1 MAVRPIKLKHVMTT
15 EELKER
21 TRKFGIRVLKMS
33 DHLPK
38 CYSALVISRQITRS
52 ASSVGANYR
61 AACRSKSP
69 RDFINKLKIVEEE
82 LDETEYW
89 LVMIKEMGFISADQ
103 LRELYLEVNELLSII
118 VKSLKTAK
126 TNERLKART
135 KA

>member
-1 MAVRPIKLKHVMTT
+1 MTT

-21 TRKFGIRVLKMS
+21 IRRFGIRILKMS

-38 CYSALVISRQITRS
+38 SYSALVISRQITRS
-52 ASSVGANYR
+52 ASSAGANYR
-61 AACRSKSP
+61 AACRSKST

-89 LVMIKEMGFISADQ
+89 LGMIGEMKFLPLERLKE
-103 LRELYLEVNELLSII
+103 LKKEVNELLSIT

-126 TNERLKART
+126 TNQSLKSRI
-135 KA
+135 K